1 MLSVLGAAG
10 RAEPCCVHGGFPGTQ
25 PCLKSRKVCTVF
37 NHTWVSLTAANA
49 PDLTGAS
56 PSPLASCG
64 GGNVPSPPSLG
75 LGAPT
80 FSARLFQ
87 VAPQCPSTC
96 FYSSVPSE
104 KAALS
109 PCKPAHSANCQPG
122 VFRGVFYYHGEDS
135 TRCSHCIS
143 PCKGLELSSWC
154 SILGELPLPALWPR
168 SHWDLGF
175 AVRRTWSPCEPA
187 AGPLRAVG
195 LCVRGVSSLVLNLI
209 TSGDV
214 DNTTRL
220 PGHQLVQCQHQCPPR
235 PASPSSQPP
244 PHQISGQ
251 HPELLPLALQHLPLA
266 PSPHLPHLP
275 PGSSQSDLPTPST
288 TWIPLST
295 CKSVQGILKKASV
308 ALRTN
313 PKCLSMTWEAL
324 WEERAMQT
332 RPAPLPAHWH
342 PSPPPPWQC

>member
-235 PASPSSQPP
+235 PASPSSQPHPHPTKSAANTQSSYPWLSSTFPLHLHRTCRISHLGP
-244 PHQISGQ
+244 PN
-251 HPELLPLALQHLPLA
+251 LT
-266 PSPHLPHLP
+266 SP
-275 PGSSQSDLPTPST
+275 
-288 TWIPLST
+288 
-295 CKSVQGILKKASV
+295 
-308 ALRTN
+308 
-313 PKCLSMTWEAL
+313 
-324 WEERAMQT
+324 
-332 RPAPLPAHWH
+332 RPAPHGSLFQPANLFRESLKRLLLPSGQTPNA
-342 PSPPPPWQC
+342 SA